1 MSEPAWLGPAGVRDG
16 AVTGFQ
22 PIERNAG
29 VVLGIVYFL
38 DNSGDTPVRVFDVPV
53 GAGRAATQSGV
64 LLLPLPFLGL
74 VELLTLLLLPIVLV
88 LKFVNVEAPDV
99 SVEAADV

>member
-1 MSEPAWLGPAGVRDG
+1 MLGQAMWSLLLASCPSETVWKVMERG
-16 AVTGFQ
+16 ASS
-22 PIERNAG
+22 N
-29 VVLGIVYFL
+29 L
-38 DNSGDTPVRVFDVPV
+38 SG
-53 GAGRAATQSGV
+53 S

>member
-1 MSEPAWLGPAGVRDG
+1 MERG
-16 AVTGFQ
+16 ASS
-22 PIERNAG
+22 N
-29 VVLGIVYFL
+29 L
-38 DNSGDTPVRVFDVPV
+38 SG
-53 GAGRAATQSGV
+53 S